1 MKKSAIVVIVIVT
14 ILVVV
19 GSLCMFMKKE
29 DDKKEVDK
37 PSEPVETEKLETGI
51 KFLETKEKDGKL
63 IQEYE
68 LIMNNKKKNIEVVFE
83 KNKEGNSI
91 IGTLNGVK
99 VYNFVGDI
107 DETVNLADID
117 LSSSDFKFIKGVDNK
132 EYLLVVR
139 KFKHFVG
146 KSYEL
151 VVMNENLTQIKNE
164 NLSYSGC
171 DAEDAFTILTT
182 FFDFDFEDKK
192 SSRFKD
198 EFGVCKDDDCL
209 VNLKIDD
216 NKITYYQIVEYG
228 MEPLK
233 VQKREYTIKND
244 KLEYIIIN
252 ENLNG
257 VNIAGQAC

>member
-1 MKKSAIVVIVIVT
+1 MKKSAIVVIIIVT
-14 ILVVV
+14 LAVVI
-19 GSLCMFMKKE
+19 GSVYMSMKRKNDKE
-29 DDKKEVDK
+29 EVDK
-37 PSEPVETEKLETGI
+37 TTKPVEAEKLETGI

-68 LIMNNKKKNIEVVFE
+68 LIMNKKKKNIEVVFE

-91 IGTLNGVK
+91 VGTLNNVK
-99 VYNFVGDI
+99 VYNLVGDI

-117 LSSSDFKFIKGVDNK
+117 LTSSDFKFIKGIDDK
-132 EYLLVVR
+132 DYLLAIR

-146 KSYEL
+146 ESYEL
-151 VVMNENLTQIKNE
+151 VVMNEDLTQIKNE

-182 FFDFDFEDKK
+182 FFNFDFENKK
-192 SSRFKD
+192 ATRFKD
-198 EFGVCKDDDCL
+198 DFGVCKDDDCL
-209 VNLKIDD
+209 VNLKIDG

-233 VQKREYTIKND
+233 VQKREYTINND
-244 KLEYIIIN
+244 KLEYIILTG
-252 ENLNG
+252 NLNG